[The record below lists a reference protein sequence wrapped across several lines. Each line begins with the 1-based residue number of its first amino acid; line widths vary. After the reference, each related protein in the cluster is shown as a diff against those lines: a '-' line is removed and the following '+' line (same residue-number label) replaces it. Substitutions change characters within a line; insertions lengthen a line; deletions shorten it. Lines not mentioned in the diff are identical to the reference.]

1 MANYTS
7 DEVQAA
13 VEKIIRST
21 VRHSRG
27 SLGERRV
34 NTSFTDLQ
42 EAASGVYIL
51 NFNAPYYTLKLG
63 TTRLLDSVATQAST
77 IAQLI
82 DAVHA
87 CKRTVNPV
95 NDLTTLANAKA
106 ALEELQS
113 AVSARSQGF
122 DDIQAVPSFRRY
134 AANLDAFLTTQSPNI
149 KAKDVLG
156 INGALQEPDSAS
168 SASSASTTASA
179 TAADAS
185 FAIVDTPAGARAKI
199 PGLVRSMK
207 VQQDELVRRAQLLAG
222 ALADFGKLNLPQL
235 AAQGVISRAR
245 EILNG
250 HYANLTVLDENTR
263 LENLRSVVLDLLTQR
278 PLVEKY
284 GAGLA
289 PSQYIPT
296 KGLAR
301 AYSDELHPASPASVL
316 STETGPYSI
325 VESDHHMRVTID
337 DQAPFDW
344 PLPLG
349 YVAELNGTLVEPF
362 NITSSSNRL
371 TIVFDDPNEPTP
383 FTRTVA
389 FATGLTSAALVVSQ
403 INGVLAGSDLV
414 AEEYFQRLKY
424 NSLMSTA
431 SLGGNN
437 ATFTVLAGA
446 LTGLGVVVGDELDIA
461 SGPQVGTTWTIFAV
475 DPAGQYVRA
484 SGPAPVVISAEVNV
498 QIGTAARAIRL
509 RDDDAFASLEMRRSI
524 RLKTGDAIEDACA
537 NVLGF
542 YAGMEVRSQP
552 VMATDVATNVN
563 TSTSLFAAE
572 VLDTVAEYGQAYSD
586 VTDPTKVTFSHFLGE
601 GTIEGGVGVEFSYT
615 GEITSNTGRVV
626 IRSSATT
633 ADIGIGGVVNQN
645 DVQENKLL
653 LLMDSP
659 ITAGVVT
666 LEIGPDHIFYF
677 GDPVIITTGP
687 NQGRYTVREPQGV
700 GTAAPFEV
708 LLDRA
713 LPVPKTGSTPSS
725 FTAYMGYS
733 FVVFKSTKR
742 DIASH
747 IAIDNV
753 PGTHGAE
760 VFFSPI
766 ELPIEG
772 KGSTQYLQFDSYPKG
787 AALGDLVQL
796 FENQYNVV
804 SRQFQIKTT
813 EPSNRVLKISGIGG
827 VGVASDFSIT
837 FDQGVPNPF
846 GAIRIAQTANYG
858 EFKQLLDDWLTNTVL
873 TTAYYRDL
881 ARLLNPVLTNAN
893 PTSAAVD
900 DAVNQL
906 KRLLAITSIKGA
918 DLYGDDG
925 ALSLEEILKDYV
937 SPVDSAVDTL
947 ITTFRNKGADRAIDL
962 LLEGNFSTFFG
973 LDLNTVSY
981 SGALTQAA
989 RDVAMNDLVIRKTNR
1004 SNALGQQL
1012 LGTIPNQPDHEHEF
1026 SDADSA
1032 IPDIPGNPD
1041 VSGPGDA
1048 Y

>member
-21 VRHSRG
+21 VRHSLG
-27 SLGERRV
+27 SLGERQV

-87 CKRTVNPV
+87 CKRTVTPV
-95 NDLTTLANAKA
+95 NDLTSLANAKA

-122 DDIQAVPSFRRY
+122 NDIQAVPSFRRY
-134 AANLDAFLTTQSPNI
+134 AANLDTFLTTQSPNI

-156 INGALQEPDSAS
+156 INGVIQG
-168 SASSASTTASA
+168 
-179 TAADAS
+179 ADGQANVEANGQANGVNGS

-199 PGLVRSMK
+199 PGLVRAMK
-207 VQQDELVRRAQLLAG
+207 AQQDELVRRAQLLAG
-222 ALADFGKLNLPQL
+222 AMTDFGKLNLPQL

-245 EILNG
+245 EILNE
-250 HYANLTVLDENTR
+250 HYSNLAALDENTR
-263 LENLRSVVLDLLTQR
+263 LENLRAVVLDLLTQR

-289 PSQYIPT
+289 PSQYVPT

-301 AYSDELHPASPASVL
+301 AYSDTLHPASPATVL
-316 STETGPYSI
+316 STEAGPYSI
-325 VESDHHMRVTID
+325 VETDHLMRVTVD

-349 YVAELNGTLVEPF
+349 YVAELNGSLTEPF

-371 TIVFDDPNEPTP
+371 TIVFDDPNVPTP

-389 FATGLTSAALVVSQ
+389 FATGLTTAASAVSQ
-403 INGVLAGSDLV
+403 INAAMAGSDLV

-424 NSLMSTA
+424 NSLMSTT
-431 SLGGNN
+431 SLGGSN

-446 LTGLGVVVGDELDIA
+446 LTGLGVVVGDELDIT
-461 SGPQVGTTWTIFAV
+461 SGPQAGTTWTIFAV
-475 DPAGQYVRA
+475 DPAGQYVQA
-484 SGPAPVVISAEVNV
+484 SGPAPVVVSAEESV

-524 RLKTGDAIEDACA
+524 RLRTGDAIEDACA

-572 VLDTVAEYGQAYSD
+572 VNDIIQLTTQAYSD
-586 VTDPTKVTFSHFLGE
+586 VVDPTKITLSHFIGE
-601 GTIEGGVGVEFSYT
+601 GPITGGATVEFTYD
-615 GEITSNTGRVV
+615 GELTIAGGDVLIIRV
-626 IRSSATT
+626 SDTT
-633 ADIGIGGVVNQN
+633 ADIGVLGIITSNDIVNSVLHVN
-645 DVQENKLL
+645 ML
-653 LLMDSP
+653 SA
-659 ITAGVVT
+659 ITAGTVT
-666 LEIGPDHIFYF
+666 IEIGPNYLFKF
-677 GDPVIITTGP
+677 GDPVIITDGP
-687 NQGRYTVREPQGV
+687 NQGRYTVREPLGV
-700 GTAAPFEV
+700 GTSAPFEV
-708 LLDRA
+708 LLDRSV
-713 LPVPKTGSTPSS
+713 PVNKTGATPSA
-725 FTAYMGYS
+725 FTAQLGYS
-733 FVVFKSTKR
+733 FVYFKSTKK
-742 DIASH
+742 DVASR
-747 IAIDNV
+747 ITIDNV

-760 VFFSPI
+760 IFFSPI

-796 FENQYNVV
+796 FENQYNLV
-804 SRQFQIKTT
+804 SRQFQIKAT
-813 EPSNRVLKISGIGG
+813 EPSNSLLKIAGVGG

-846 GAIRIAQTANYG
+846 GAIRISQTANYAD
-858 EFKQLLDDWLTNTVL
+858 FKMLLDGWLSNDEL
-873 TTAYYRDL
+873 TTAYYREL
-881 ARLLNPVLTNAN
+881 ARLMNPVLTNAN

-906 KRLLAITSIKGA
+906 KRLLAITSIKGQE
-918 DLYGDDG
+918 LYGTG
-925 ALSLEEILKDYV
+925 MQMTIEEALKDYV
-937 SPVDSAVDTL
+937 SPVDASVDTL

-989 RDVAMNDLVIRKTNR
+989 RDVAMNDLVVRKTNR

-1012 LGTIPNQPDHEHEF
+1012 LGTIPDQPDHEHEF